1 MFINPGIMAVMGGM
15 VIFFAS
21 LSWPQP
27 VSSLLEIGK
36 MTIPLSMILLGSLL
50 KNVTSNEI
58 LIFT

>member
-1 MFINPGIMAVMGGM
+1 MAVMGGM